1 MILLSHLVDRY
12 QKDLESIHGHEM
24 LPSHHQALR
33 AMRRCRRE
41 GSDHMVL
48 ECQPCATTIR
58 IPHSCGHRSC
68 PHCQHHDSQQW
79 IQRQTAKLLPVSY
92 FMITF
97 TVPAQLRSTFWQH
110 QKQMYDLLIKASWQ
124 TIDSFARRD
133 PKLKGRIGAHAVLHT
148 HNRKLEYHPHLH
160 MIVPAGAVDEK
171 KGQWRC
177 KTEHYLFPVAN
188 LAKVFRAKMF
198 DGIKAL
204 GLKVKETLPDDWV
217 VHCKQVGRG
226 EQALIYL
233 GRYLYRGVISE
244 KNILS
249 DSDGIITFRIKD
261 NEGQEVIQRL
271 SGAEFLWRL
280 LLHVLPKRF
289 RRVRDFGLLHGNA
302 KRIIQLVQLVL
313 SVRLPWPTQQREQTP
328 MLCPRCGGILQL
340 LRVRQRGEI
349 PILC

>member
-1 MILLSHLVDRY
+1 MIPLSQLIERY
-12 QKDLESIHGHEM
+12 QKDLERIHGHEM

-48 ECQPCATTIR
+48 ECKPCETTIR

-68 PHCQHHDSQQW
+68 PHCQHHDSQKW
-79 IQRQTAKLLPVSY
+79 IQRQTAKLLPVTY
-92 FMITF
+92 FMVTF

-110 QKQMYDLLIKASWQ
+110 QKQMYDLLIKAGWQ

-148 HNRKLEYHPHLH
+148 HNRELEYHPHMH
-160 MIVPAGAVDEK
+160 MIVPAGAVNEK
-171 KGQWRC
+171 RGQWAC
-177 KTEHYLFPVAN
+177 KTDDYLFPVLN
-188 LAKVFRAKMF
+188 LAKVYRAKMF
-198 DGIKAL
+198 DGLKAL
-204 GLKVKETLPDDWV
+204 DFKVKDTLPEHWV
-217 VHCKQVGRG
+217 VHCKPVGRG

-233 GRYLYRGVISE
+233 GRYLYRCVTSE
-244 KNILS
+244 KNILG
-249 DSDGIITFRIKD
+249 DCDGIITFRIKN
-261 NEGQEVIQRL
+261 NEGQEIILDL

-313 SVRLPWPTQQREQTP
+313 CVRLPWPTPPREPTP

-340 LRVRQRGEI
+340 LRVRQRGPI